1 MERIN
6 IRTTTNVCHRLRI
19 DIHTILLFN
28 FQRFLQTPPKYQ
40 DDIRTLLRKTLKEA
54 NDQSTLKGVSRI
66 DVEIKRG
73 VKFLQ
78 ISADLRQ
85 LQKRQEVKLIHEQ
98 FEKRDYVIDLAK
110 SKTNSNTCE
119 ITSSTKTID
128 RSKLWST
135 CNLSL

>member
-1 MERIN
+1 MARIN

-19 DIHTILLFN
+19 DIDTILLFD

-40 DDIRTLLRKTLKEA
+40 DNIRTLLRKTLKEA
-54 NDQSTLKGVSRI
+54 NDESTLKGVSRI

-85 LQKRQEVKLIHEQ
+85 LQKRQEVKFIHEQ
-98 FEKRDYVIDLAK
+98 FEKRHYVIDLAN
-110 SKTNSNTCE
+110 SKANSTTCE
-119 ITSSTKTID
+119 ITSSTKTIG

-135 CNLSL
+135 CDLPL